1 MQVGGGVGRFPRSV
15 ADRAGMF
22 AALDAALARTLPRM
36 NGAELAQTPSC
47 WRHRV
52 EELREE
58 LGLRSVPAED
68 SGKSG
73 TLVASAAC
81 CDDDD
86 DDDVVVKV

>member
-1 MQVGGGVGRFPRSV
+1 
-15 ADRAGMF
+15 MF
-22 AALDAALARTLPRM
+22 AALDAALARTLPKM

-58 LGLRSVPAED
+58 LGLRSVPAQ
-68 SGKSG
+68 
-73 TLVASAAC
+73 AFAAAPTAAAA
-81 CDDDD
+81 D